1 MRFNNF
7 SVKNIIIAEIRI
19 VAITAMI
26 NLILKLYCF
35 KYLSTSKNNP
45 NLVKINR
52 QT

>member
-35 KYLSTSKNNP
+35 KYLQQ
-45 NLVKINR
+45 VK
-52 QT
+52 